1 MSMPNINDM
10 EGFPGPGL
18 KTTEVRTVP
27 NVFKY
32 KRNAKNGV
40 ILNFQPSSQVRFEPT
55 NGSQEVRPTGKV
67 SFKIADEKRF
77 WLVNET
83 LHKYRVVGYKDGNE
97 VEEGTVTYQLCQSG
111 TDVVWKR
118 QSVLIGGRIIE
129 DLNNY
134 NLFTAHE
141 NALSSWETKQHLG
154 MCEYYSTEENDRS
167 DLVAKNK
174 AYTVTGSSLS
184 FFQNDIAFPLALVKG
199 GVTYELSAEPD
210 YKTVFPNH
218 ENIDSYR
225 IVDNELICQFAEPT
239 AEYYEFLI
247 GMIQEKH
254 ALAIPMQLVW
264 SQEFDG
270 SDTRVQQLSLV
281 TGEQTSI
288 SSLILVTTDKDREDV
303 DKLNY
308 SDDAYIRTVS
318 FQVGTQRFPEG
329 KSISNGSPRDGKVTI
344 DPEMYALSQCNKDF
358 NNIAFAP
365 TIMDMEGWELH
376 GKKIKHWSLRQNFKQ
391 TPDMIGGGLQTLADG
406 RILIN
411 ISQYPNPPEIT
422 PNFETD
428 GWVYVPAS
436 PAVAAAGDN
445 PAVAAVAA
453 HYVPGPIPKFKGK
466 TFHVFWTTDHEMLI
480 DYSGVRLLPA

>member
-1 MSMPNINDM
+1 MLMPNINDM
-10 EGFPGPGL
+10 EGFPGPGIQ
-18 KTTEVRTVP
+18 TTEVRTVP

-55 NGSQEVRPTGKV
+55 NGSQEVRPGGKV
-67 SFKIADEKRF
+67 SFKIADENRF
-77 WLVNET
+77 WLGNET
-83 LHKYRVVGYKDGNE
+83 LHKYRVVGYSGGNP
-97 VEEGTVTYQLCQSG
+97 V
-111 TDVVWKR
+111 
-118 QSVLIGGRIIE
+118 QSVLMGGCIIE

-154 MCEYYSTEENDRS
+154 
-167 DLVAKNK
+167 
-174 AYTVTGSSLS
+174 
-184 FFQNDIAFPLALVKG
+184 
-199 GVTYELSAEPD
+199 
-210 YKTVFPNH
+210 
-218 ENIDSYR
+218 IDSFR
-225 IVDNELICQFAEPT
+225 IVKNELICQFAEPT
-239 AEYYEFLI
+239 AEYYEFVLGLI
-247 GMIQEKH
+247 QKQH

-270 SDTRVQQLSLV
+270 SNTRVQQLSLV

-288 SSLILVTTDKDREDV
+288 SSLMLVTTNKDREDV

-318 FQVGTQRFPEG
+318 FQR
-329 KSISNGSPRDGKVTI
+329 
-344 DPEMYALSQCNKDF
+344 NKDF

-365 TIMDMEGWELH
+365 TLKDMEGWELN
-376 GKKIKHWSLRQNFKQ
+376 GNKIKHWSLRQNFKQ

-422 PNFETD
+422 PDFN
-428 GWVYVPAS
+428 
-436 PAVAAAGDN
+436 AGVQVVDN
-445 PAVAAVAA
+445 PGNQAVEPPVART
-453 HYVPGPIPKFKGK
+453 YKNVPYPKFKGK
-466 TFHVFWTTDHEMLI
+466 TFHIFWTTDHEMLI
-480 DYSGVRLLPA
+480 DYSGVRLGPA